1 MNMSD
6 HIKTIRENIER
17 LLVEIPSS
25 VTIVAACKTRTV
37 MEVNVAFEAGLRH
50 FGHNYVQEAQAMLSQ
65 LSFKAEWHLIGHLQ
79 RNKTEEA
86 TQLFNSIDSV
96 DSIRL
101 VQELEKRSYQQG
113 KIIPVLMEV
122 NSGREENKSG
132 ALPEN
137 VEELAFSISH
147 QPHLRLEG
155 LMTMGPRSGDPQ
167 ESRLYFVETRRLFE
181 RLASLNLANTSMRY
195 LSMGMSNSYQ
205 IAIQEGAN
213 MIRLGT
219 AIFGESQN
227 PGKN

>member
-1 MNMSD
+1 MSD

-17 LLVEIPSS
+17 LLVEIPPS
-25 VTIVAACKTRTV
+25 VTILAVCKTRTII
-37 MEVNVAFEAGLRH
+37 EVNAAYEAGLRH

-65 LSFKAEWHLIGHLQ
+65 LNFKAEWHLIGHLQ
-79 RNKTEEA
+79 RNKAEGA
-86 TQLFNSIDSV
+86 VQLFNSIDSV

-101 VQELEKRSYQQG
+101 AQELEKRSSQQG
-113 KIIPVLMEV
+113 KTIPVLIEV
-122 NSGREENKSG
+122 NSAREENKSG

-137 VEELAFSISH
+137 VEELAISICH

-167 ESRLYFVETRRLFE
+167 ESRPYFVETRRLFE
-181 RLASLNLANTSMRY
+181 HLASLNLANTSLRY

-227 PGKN
+227 PGKNR

>member
-1 MNMSD
+1 MSD

-79 RNKTEEA
+79 RNKAGEA
-86 TQLFNSIDSV
+86 AQLFNRIDSV

-101 VQELEKRSYQQG
+101 VQELEKHCSQQG
-113 KIIPVLMEV
+113 KIIPVLIEV

-137 VEELAFSISH
+137 VEELAASISH
-147 QPHLRLEG
+147 QPHLCLEG
-155 LMTMGPRSGDPQ
+155 LMTMGPRSGDPH
-167 ESRLYFVETRRLFE
+167 ESRPYFIETRRLFE
-181 RLASLNLANTSMRY
+181 RLTSQNLANTSMRY

-219 AIFGESQN
+219 AIFGELQN
-227 PGKN
+227 SGKN